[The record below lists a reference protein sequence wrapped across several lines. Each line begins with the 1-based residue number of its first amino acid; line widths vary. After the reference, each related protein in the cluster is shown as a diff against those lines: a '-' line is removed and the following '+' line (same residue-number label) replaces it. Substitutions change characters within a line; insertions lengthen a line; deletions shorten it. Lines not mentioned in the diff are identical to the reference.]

1 MQDSYAESMGFQ
13 GTGYAA
19 FDPLTGSCG
28 FFISGGI
35 AGGMSLPSPLA
46 LRNGNPEYIEYPEIP
61 RDGDPAGAIDWLEI
75 GSFFASIV
83 SAAMITSAGSLSFT
97 GRCVALV
104 SLLAPGVAFVDS
116 LCMAIVEKKHGR
128 SCQRFC

>member
-35 AGGMSLPSPLA
+35 AGGVSLPSPLA
-46 LRNGNPEYIEYPEIP
+46 FQNVNPEYIEYPEITK
-61 RDGDPAGAIDWLEI
+61 DGDEKNVGEEVDAILLIVPAILLR
-75 GSFFASIV
+75 FFQLPQS
-83 SAAMITSAGSLSFT
+83 
-97 GRCVALV
+97 RY
-104 SLLAPGVAFVDS
+104 LL
-116 LCMAIVEKKHGR
+116 
-128 SCQRFC
+128 